1 MSEVNSKNIKRL
13 MPCLLILFI
22 LANLMVQ
29 AFVTVS
35 PAIAQDFDISASMVS
50 MVVTMST
57 IVLGVC
63 SVIYGALSDYIPVK
77 KLLVF
82 GIGMF
87 ILGTLIGLIFQKI
100 FVMIVIARAVQTIGQ
115 AAMSSLYLV
124 IASRYLEGNEKV
136 RYFAYFTASFQIA
149 QALGVLAGGIIATY
163 ISWEMLFVISLVAIF
178 FAPAVIRYA
187 PVEDTMGERKKI
199 DFIGLLLFSA
209 LIVVMTLL
217 LNKMSLNLLL
227 AEIIIVV
234 IFLLYIAKNEN
245 AFITPRFFSEN
256 KKYTKAILT
265 VFAVYLCQFVFAF
278 LYTFIVNGMYEN
290 SLDLVSY
297 ILLPG
302 YIMAAFVGGIGDKI
316 VHRLGRYKTVVIG
329 IIMIIA
335 GLLMTAFF
343 MDQGKLV
350 LSFSAILFFVGYN
363 TLYSPM
369 LDSVIGTL
377 PEQELGRGIGLNDL
391 TINISSS
398 FGVAIGGRLMV
409 TAALNKVQF
418 LPVNASLNIY
428 GNIMLIFAAIAFIS
442 LLLFIKHMKGF
453 YQE

>member
-1 MSEVNSKNIKRL
+1 MSEVNNKNIKRL

-50 MVVTMST
+50 MIVTMST

-63 SVIYGALSDYIPVK
+63 SVIYGALSDYIPVR
-77 KLLVF
+77 KLLIF

-87 ILGTLIGLIFQKI
+87 ILGTLIGLVFQKL
-100 FVMIVIARAVQTIGQ
+100 FVMIVIARVVQTIGQ

-124 IASRYLEGNEKV
+124 ITSRYLDGNEKV
-136 RYFAYFTASFQIA
+136 RYFAYFTASFQVA

-163 ISWEMLFVISLVAIF
+163 IRWEMLFAISLISIL

-187 PVEDTMGERKKI
+187 PVEETMRENKKI

-209 LIVVMTLL
+209 LIIVMTLL
-217 LNKMSLNLLL
+217 LNKLSLTLLL
-227 AEIIIVV
+227 VEFVILV
-234 IFLLYIAKNEN
+234 IFLMYIAKNET

-256 KKYTKAILT
+256 KKYTRAIFT

-278 LYTFIVNGMYEN
+278 LYTFIANEMYEN

-302 YIMAAFVGGIGDKI
+302 YIMAAIVGSVGDKI
-316 VHRLGRYKTVVIG
+316 VQKLGKYKTVVIG
-329 IIMIIA
+329 ITMIVT
-335 GLLMTAFF
+335 GLLMTAIF
-343 MDQGKLV
+343 MDQGELM

-377 PEQELGRGIGLNDL
+377 PENELGRGIGLNDL

-398 FGVAIGGRLMV
+398 IGVAIGGRLMI
-409 TAALNKVQF
+409 TAALDKMKF
-418 LPVNASLNIY
+418 LPISSSVNIY
-428 GNIMLIFAAIAFIS
+428 GNIMLIFAVVAFIS
-442 LLLFIKHMKGF
+442 LLLFKKNMRGF
-453 YQE
+453 Y